1 MLAAL
6 RFLIL
11 ALAALSAIYLCLSL
25 YARAA
30 RRERLEAEWSE
41 HRDGT
46 REDFVARGMASYQP
60 GLRRRLLLGVYAA
73 PLALFVF
80 LVFATNW
87 M

>member
-6 RFLIL
+6 RFLIFGFVV
-11 ALAALSAIYLCLSL
+11 LSAIYVCLSL

-30 RRERLEAEWSE
+30 RREKLEAEWSE
-41 HRDGT
+41 HRSGV
-46 REDFVARGMASYQP
+46 REEFVARGLASYQP
-60 GLRRRLLLGVYAA
+60 GLRRRLILAVYAA

>member
-6 RFLIL
+6 RFLIFGL
-11 ALAALSAIYLCLSL
+11 AVLTAIYLCLSL

-41 HRDGT
+41 HRDGA
-46 REDFVARGMASYQP
+46 REAFVTRGMASYQP
-60 GLRRRLLLGVYAA
+60 GLRRRLVLGVYVA
-73 PLALFVF
+73 PVALFVF

>member
-6 RFLIL
+6 RFL
-11 ALAALSAIYLCLSL
+11 AFAVVVLSAIYLCLSL

-30 RRERLEAEWSE
+30 RREKLEAEWSE
-41 HRDGT
+41 HRMGDRG
-46 REDFVARGMASYQP
+46 EFVGRGMAAYLP
-60 GLRRRLLLGVYAA
+60 GLRRRLILGVYAA

-80 LVFATNW
+80 LVFATNY